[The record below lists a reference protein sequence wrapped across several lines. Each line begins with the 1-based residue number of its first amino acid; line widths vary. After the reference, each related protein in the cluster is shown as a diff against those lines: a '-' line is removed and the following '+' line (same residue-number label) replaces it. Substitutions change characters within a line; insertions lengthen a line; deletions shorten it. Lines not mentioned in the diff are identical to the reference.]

1 MDITSIANLPSFKD
15 LIFIIS
21 SSIFKI
27 KVHNIMQIEIIDRT
41 KRYSFE
47 NAKIELKT
55 ESLSLTSDSSR
66 I

>member
-55 ESLSLTSDSSR
+55 ESLSLTSDTSR